1 MVSNYTGL
9 WCKSS
14 NICTRHIRNIKP
26 ERSDIMEFEISK
38 EQLDDLKRTP
48 VLNDGSVQKPKD

>member
-1 MVSNYTGL
+1 MGL

-14 NICTRHIRNIKP
+14 NMSYPHIRNIKP

-38 EQLDDLKRTP
+38 DQMDDLKRTP
-48 VLNDGSVQKPKD
+48 VLNDGSLNTDR

>member
-1 MVSNYTGL
+1 MGL

-14 NICTRHIRNIKP
+14 NMCTRHIRNIKP

-38 EQLDDLKRTP
+38 EQMDDLKRTP
-48 VLNDGSVQKPKD
+48 VLNDGSVQDPQD

>member
-1 MVSNYTGL
+1 MSYT
-9 WCKSS
+9 
-14 NICTRHIRNIKP
+14 HIRNIKP

-38 EQLDDLKRTP
+38 EQMDDLKRTP

>member
-1 MVSNYTGL
+1 MGL

-14 NICTRHIRNIKP
+14 NTCARHIRNIKP

-38 EQLDDLKRTP
+38 EQMDDLKRTP
-48 VLNDGSVQKPKD
+48 VLNDGSVQKPEN